1 MGAGTKVDGPFLGFS
16 KENRRIYEADI
27 MECKWNPCLR
37 TERISGI
44 LSGSRCRYFLSAG
57 DKEVKKKVERA
68 LLPLR
73 VRLRHITLKDYS
85 QPLGVLA
92 GLPDMTPSEEIYDGE
107 ELSDTMIVFCGLSNQ
122 KLDQALLA
130 LKKSGAGPFP
140 YKAILTPTNQHW
152 LAKDCLAELKRE
164 HEYMTARGN
173 A

>member
-1 MGAGTKVDGPFLGFS
+1 MYFINDIDFVFTCCW
-16 KENRRIYEADI
+16 RILHLLL
-27 MECKWNPCLR
+27 N
-37 TERISGI
+37 
-44 LSGSRCRYFLSAG
+44 LS
-57 DKEVKKKVERA
+57 
-68 LLPLR
+68 
-73 VRLRHITLKDYS
+73 
-85 QPLGVLA
+85 
-92 GLPDMTPSEEIYDGE
+92 PSEEIYDGE
-107 ELSDTMIVFCGLSNQ
+107 ELSDAMLVFCGLSNQ

>member
-1 MGAGTKVDGPFLGFS
+1 M
-16 KENRRIYEADI
+16 KESILLFHISDPDI
-27 MECKWNPCLR
+27 
-37 TERISGI
+37 
-44 LSGSRCRYFLSAG
+44 
-57 DKEVKKKVERA
+57 KKKVDRA

-73 VRLRHITLKDYS
+73 VRIRHIAREDYN

-92 GLPDMTPSEEIYDGE
+92 NVPDMTSLEERYDGE

-152 LAKDCLAELKRE
+152 LAKDCLTELKRE
-164 HEYMTARGN
+164 HAYMTTRGN
-173 A
+173 K

>member
-1 MGAGTKVDGPFLGFS
+1 MRESILLFH
-16 KENRRIYEADI
+16 
-27 MECKWNPCLR
+27 
-37 TERISGI
+37 IS
-44 LSGSRCRYFLSAG
+44 

-122 KLDQALLA
+122 KLDQALRCGTVSVQSDPHTDQSALA
-130 LKKSGAGPFP
+130 R
-140 YKAILTPTNQHW
+140 
-152 LAKDCLAELKRE
+152 KRLSCRIK
-164 HEYMTARGN
+164 TRA
-173 A
+173 

>member
-1 MGAGTKVDGPFLGFS
+1 MRESILLFH
-16 KENRRIYEADI
+16 
-27 MECKWNPCLR
+27 
-37 TERISGI
+37 IS
-44 LSGSRCRYFLSAG
+44 

-73 VRLRHITLKDYS
+73 VRIRHIALKDYS
-85 QPLGVLA
+85 QSLGVLA
-92 GLPDMTPSEEIYDGE
+92 GLPDMTPSEETYDGE
-107 ELSDTMIVFCGLSNQ
+107 ELSDTMIVFCGLSSQ

>member
-1 MGAGTKVDGPFLGFS
+1 MRESILLFH
-16 KENRRIYEADI
+16 
-27 MECKWNPCLR
+27 
-37 TERISGI
+37 IS
-44 LSGSRCRYFLSAG
+44 

-73 VRLRHITLKDYS
+73 VRIRHIALKDYS

-92 GLPDMTPSEEIYDGE
+92 NLPDMTPSEEIYNGE

-152 LAKDCLAELKRE
+152 LAKDCLAQLPASLYPLFSCETSISFTRRYTRVYFPGQLSSQIPQE
-164 HEYMTARGN
+164 SP
-173 A
+173 

>member
-1 MGAGTKVDGPFLGFS
+1 MRESILLFH
-16 KENRRIYEADI
+16 
-27 MECKWNPCLR
+27 
-37 TERISGI
+37 IS
-44 LSGSRCRYFLSAG
+44 

-140 YKAILTPTNQHW
+140 PGVDVTPRYTS
-152 LAKDCLAELKRE
+152 
-164 HEYMTARGN
+164 
-173 A
+173 

>member
-1 MGAGTKVDGPFLGFS
+1 MRESILLFH
-16 KENRRIYEADI
+16 
-27 MECKWNPCLR
+27 
-37 TERISGI
+37 IS
-44 LSGSRCRYFLSAG
+44 

-73 VRLRHITLKDYS
+73 VRIRHIALKDYS

-92 GLPDMTPSEEIYDGE
+92 GLPDMTPS
-107 ELSDTMIVFCGLSNQ
+107 
-122 KLDQALLA
+122 ALLA

>member
-1 MGAGTKVDGPFLGFS
+1 MRESILLFH
-16 KENRRIYEADI
+16 
-27 MECKWNPCLR
+27 
-37 TERISGI
+37 IS
-44 LSGSRCRYFLSAG
+44 
-57 DKEVKKKVERA
+57 DKEAKMKVERA

-73 VRLRHITLKDYS
+73 VRIRHIALKNYS

-107 ELSDTMIVFCGLSNQ
+107 ELSDAMLVFCGLSNQ

-130 LKKSGAGPFP
+130 LKKSGAGSFP

>member
-1 MGAGTKVDGPFLGFS
+1 MRESILLFH
-16 KENRRIYEADI
+16 
-27 MECKWNPCLR
+27 
-37 TERISGI
+37 IS
-44 LSGSRCRYFLSAG
+44 

-73 VRLRHITLKDYS
+73 VRIRHIALKDYS
-85 QPLGVLA
+85 QPLGVQA
-92 GLPDMTPSEEIYDGE
+92 NLPDMT
-107 ELSDTMIVFCGLSNQ
+107 
-122 KLDQALLA
+122 QALLA

>member
-1 MGAGTKVDGPFLGFS
+1 MCGIGDDGVWHYGCTS
-16 KENRRIYEADI
+16 V
-27 MECKWNPCLR
+27 
-37 TERISGI
+37 
-44 LSGSRCRYFLSAG
+44 GSRLYKC
-57 DKEVKKKVERA
+57 K
-68 LLPLR
+68 P
-73 VRLRHITLKDYS
+73 TL
-85 QPLGVLA
+85 
-92 GLPDMTPSEEIYDGE
+92 PSEEIYDGE

>member
-1 MGAGTKVDGPFLGFS
+1 MRESILLFH
-16 KENRRIYEADI
+16 
-27 MECKWNPCLR
+27 
-37 TERISGI
+37 IS
-44 LSGSRCRYFLSAG
+44 

-140 YKAILTPTNQHW
+140 YKAILTPTNQH
-152 LAKDCLAELKRE
+152 KRLSCRIK
-164 HEYMTARGN
+164 TRA
-173 A
+173 

>member
-1 MGAGTKVDGPFLGFS
+1 MRESILLFH
-16 KENRRIYEADI
+16 
-27 MECKWNPCLR
+27 
-37 TERISGI
+37 ISD
-44 LSGSRCRYFLSAG
+44 S
-57 DKEVKKKVERA
+57 DTKKKLDRA

-73 VRLRHITLKDYS
+73 VRIRHVARKDYN

-92 GLPDMTPSEEIYDGE
+92 NVPDMTPSEELYEGE
-107 ELSDTMIVFCGLSNQ
+107 ELSDTMIVFCGLSSQ

-130 LKKSGAGPFP
+130 LKKSKAGPFP

-164 HEYMTARGN
+164 HEYMTAREN

>member
-1 MGAGTKVDGPFLGFS
+1 MRESILLFH
-16 KENRRIYEADI
+16 
-27 MECKWNPCLR
+27 
-37 TERISGI
+37 IS
-44 LSGSRCRYFLSAG
+44 

-130 LKKSGAGPFP
+130 LKKKRCGTVSVQSDPHTDQSA
-140 YKAILTPTNQHW
+140 
-152 LAKDCLAELKRE
+152 LARKRLSCRIK
-164 HEYMTARGN
+164 TRA
-173 A
+173 

>member
-1 MGAGTKVDGPFLGFS
+1 MRESILLFH
-16 KENRRIYEADI
+16 
-27 MECKWNPCLR
+27 
-37 TERISGI
+37 IS
-44 LSGSRCRYFLSAG
+44 

-73 VRLRHITLKDYS
+73 VRIRHIALKDYS

-92 GLPDMTPSEEIYDGE
+92 GLP
-107 ELSDTMIVFCGLSNQ
+107 
-122 KLDQALLA
+122 ALLA

>member
-1 MGAGTKVDGPFLGFS
+1 MRESILLFH
-16 KENRRIYEADI
+16 
-27 MECKWNPCLR
+27 
-37 TERISGI
+37 IS
-44 LSGSRCRYFLSAG
+44 

-130 LKKSGAGPFP
+130 LKKAVRTVSVQSDPHTDQSA
-140 YKAILTPTNQHW
+140 
-152 LAKDCLAELKRE
+152 LARKRLSCRIK
-164 HEYMTARGN
+164 TRA
-173 A
+173 

>member
-1 MGAGTKVDGPFLGFS
+1 MRESILLFH
-16 KENRRIYEADI
+16 
-27 MECKWNPCLR
+27 
-37 TERISGI
+37 IS
-44 LSGSRCRYFLSAG
+44 

-92 GLPDMTPSEEIYDGE
+92 GLPDMTPSEETYDGE
-107 ELSDTMIVFCGLSNQ
+107 ELSDTMIVFCGLSSQ

-130 LKKSGAGPFP
+130 LKKSSAGPFP

-173 A
+173 T

>member
-1 MGAGTKVDGPFLGFS
+1 MRESILLFH
-16 KENRRIYEADI
+16 
-27 MECKWNPCLR
+27 
-37 TERISGI
+37 IS
-44 LSGSRCRYFLSAG
+44 

-85 QPLGVLA
+85 QPLGV
-92 GLPDMTPSEEIYDGE
+92 
-107 ELSDTMIVFCGLSNQ
+107 MIVFCGLSNQ

>member
-1 MGAGTKVDGPFLGFS
+1 MIL
-16 KENRRIYEADI
+16 
-27 MECKWNPCLR
+27 NPDPLR
-37 TERISGI
+37 AKGR
-44 LSGSRCRYFLSAG
+44 FLSAPR
-57 DKEVKKKVERA
+57 DLHRT
-68 LLPLR
+68 
-73 VRLRHITLKDYS
+73 H
-85 QPLGVLA
+85 PLGVLA
-92 GLPDMTPSEEIYDGE
+92 GLPDMTPSEETYDGE
-107 ELSDTMIVFCGLSNQ
+107 ELSDTMIVFCGLSSQ

>member
-1 MGAGTKVDGPFLGFS
+1 MRESILLFH
-16 KENRRIYEADI
+16 
-27 MECKWNPCLR
+27 
-37 TERISGI
+37 IS
-44 LSGSRCRYFLSAG
+44 

-73 VRLRHITLKDYS
+73 VRIRHIALKDYS

-92 GLPDMTPSEEIYDGE
+92 GLIRKVTALKRCIDILHISLCSKKHQRHAMRD
-107 ELSDTMIVFCGLSNQ
+107 LQ